1 MFSLS
6 GLRNLIYIIDD
17 LPTSAMILDR
27 LGDRIGN
34 PVSPEKDW
42 EQTRFVSGGPTSP
55 SEEKRAKLR
64 AKRKK
69 KK

>member
-17 LPTSAMILDR
+17 LPSAMILDR
-27 LGDRIGN
+27 IGD

>member
-6 GLRNLIYIIDD
+6 GLRNLVYIIDD
-17 LPTSAMILDR
+17 LPSAMILDR
-27 LGDRIGN
+27 IGDPIR
-34 PVSPEKDW
+34 PEKDW

>member
-17 LPTSAMILDR
+17 LPSSAMILDR
-27 LGDRIGN
+27 IGD

>member
-6 GLRNLIYIIDD
+6 GLRNLLYIIDD
-17 LPTSAMILDR
+17 LPSATILDR
-27 LGDRIGN
+27 IGDPI
-34 PVSPEKDW
+34 SPEKDW

>member
-1 MFSLS
+1 M
-6 GLRNLIYIIDD
+6 YIIDD
-17 LPTSAMILDR
+17 CPPSAIIVD
-27 LGDRIGN
+27 

>member
-6 GLRNLIYIIDD
+6 GLSLRFYIVDD
-17 LPTSAMILDR
+17 YYESCGIE
-27 LGDRIGN
+27 IGGS
-34 PVSPEKDW
+34 VRPEKDW

>member
-1 MFSLS
+1 M
-6 GLRNLIYIIDD
+6 YIIDD
-17 LPTSAMILDR
+17 CPPSAIIV
-27 LGDRIGN
+27 DRIGD
-34 PVSPEKDW
+34 PASPEKDW

>member
-6 GLRNLIYIIDD
+6 GLRNLVYIIDD
-17 LPTSAMILDR
+17 LPSAMILDR
-27 LGDRIGN
+27 IGD